1 MNDAIDQHPDAPV
14 LFDNEVAI
22 GCGRVADE
30 CRRKA
35 EARGKRLGD
44 EVLRGGPDRSRRTS
58 QREEDG
64 AERPYRG
71 PTMRHAVSATC
82 DGER

>member
-1 MNDAIDQHPDAPV
+1 LHDAIDQHPDPPG

-22 GCGRVADE
+22 GCGWVANE

-44 EVLRGGPDRSRRTS
+44 EVLRGGSGMNRRTS
-58 QREEDG
+58 KREEDR
-64 AERPYRG
+64 AEWAYRG
-71 PTMRHAVSATC
+71 PTMRQAVSVTC

>member
-1 MNDAIDQHPDAPV
+1 MPQVSKAQQFCAHA
-14 LFDNEVAI
+14 E
-22 GCGRVADE
+22 E

-44 EVLRGGPDRSRRTS
+44 EVLRGGSGRNRRTC
-58 QREEDG
+58 QREEDR

-82 DGER
+82 AGER